1 MRIGCRRGIAFL
13 LGYEL
18 DVFTLHDGASIELVY
33 PNVGIYIAYIE
44 SVCLQRYQEATE
56 RNGVH
61 D

>member
-1 MRIGCRRGIAFL
+1 MMAPVSNE
-13 LGYEL
+13 LGLCIPEY
-18 DVFTLHDGASIELVY
+18 
-33 PNVGIYIAYIE
+33 GIYIAYIE